1 MFKKITNWFKKTKD
15 SDLPFELPIDE
26 EEIFKKSK
34 LILQQLDEYITAS
47 ELESENLSIQLDT
60 VLLEQETIRNKIKGI
75 NKPES
80 WHERNLLLK
89 LDRLVVHGSN
99 LRQRVELF
107 SQNIKVYLN
116 LMSKVEDI
124 RVMRLNGL
132 ETDKIQN
139 IWLEFQHS
147 LETYKE
153 KIATEA
159 VTETKESVT
168 ANTTEERLLKLR
180 QQVFGLPEASDPECA
195 SEALPTEPTLSQDRL
210 DAPIEHASRPSL
222 EKLII
227 NKKLEVFEDEDN
239 EEDASDAEYT
249 SREWGASVKDAVK
262 RLEEE

>member
-1 MFKKITNWFKKTKD
+1 MVFKRIAGWFKKAED
-15 SDLPFELPIDE
+15 PNAPFELPIDE

-60 VLLEQETIRNKIKGI
+60 VLSEQDTIREKIKAL
-75 NKPES
+75 NKPDS

-89 LDRLVVHGSN
+89 LDRLVVHGDN

-139 IWLEFQHS
+139 IWLEFQNS

-168 ANTTEERLLKLR
+168 SGATEERLLKLR
-180 QQVFGLPEASDPECA
+180 QQVFGLPEVKD
-195 SEALPTEPTLSQDRL
+195 SESLPQATLPQES
-210 DAPIEHASRPSL
+210 PRPSL
-222 EKLII
+222 EKVVI
-227 NKKLEVFEDEDN
+227 NKKLSSFEDGDD
-239 EEDASDAEYT
+239 EELDKADKEYLE
-249 SREWGASVKDAVK
+249 REWGTSVKDAVK
-262 RLEEE
+262 RLEEG

>member
-1 MFKKITNWFKKTKD
+1 MVFKKIVGWFKKTENPNT
-15 SDLPFELPIDE
+15 PFELPIDE

-34 LILQQLDEYITAS
+34 IILQQLDEYITAS

-60 VLLEQETIRNKIKGI
+60 VLREQDAIRDKIKLL
-75 NKPES
+75 NKPDS

-89 LDRLVVHGSN
+89 LDRLVVHGNN

-153 KIATEA
+153 RIATEA

-168 ANTTEERLLKLR
+168 ASTTEERLLKLR
-180 QQVFGLPEASDPECA
+180 QEVFGISEASV
-195 SEALPTEPTLSQDRL
+195 TEPSSQ
-210 DAPIEHASRPSL
+210 APVLNLEPSRPSL
-222 EKLII
+222 EKIVI
-227 NKKLEVFEDEDN
+227 NKKLEPFEHEDGGFKDDYL
-239 EEDASDAEYT
+239 EQK
-249 SREWGASVKDAVK
+249 WGTSVKDAVK
-262 RLEEE
+262 RLEEG